1 MALSRIGKKPID
13 IPSGVKVAVSGST
26 VTVEGPKGKLQ
37 HELVEASAQVD
48 GETVL
53 IGLDETSKNGKA
65 MHGLAR
71 ALVNN
76 MVVGV
81 SEGFS
86 KTLEINGVGYRADLK
101 GKKLELNL
109 GFSHPVVYELP
120 EGVSAEVDKQ
130 TTIKLASCDKQLLGQ
145 VAAKIRG
152 FRPPEPY
159 KGKGVKY
166 SDETIIRKV
175 GKAGTK

>member
-120 EGVSAEVDKQ
+120 EGVSGRSISRLLSSLLLRQATAGSGCGENSRVPTTRAIQRQGCEV
-130 TTIKLASCDKQLLGQ
+130 L
-145 VAAKIRG
+145 R
-152 FRPPEPY
+152 
-159 KGKGVKY
+159 
-166 SDETIIRKV
+166 
-175 GKAGTK
+175 